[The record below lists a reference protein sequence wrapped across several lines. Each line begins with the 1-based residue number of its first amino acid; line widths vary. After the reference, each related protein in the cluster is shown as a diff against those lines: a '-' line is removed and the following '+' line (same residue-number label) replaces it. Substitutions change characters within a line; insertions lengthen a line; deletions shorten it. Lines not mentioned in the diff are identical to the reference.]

1 MSRKKALRVIA
12 GAPDRP
18 LVIGD
23 IEIPCYVL
31 EDKTRVL
38 VQRGMALGLG
48 MSSASGQRLTVFA
61 ASKRIKAFISDELK
75 VVIDTPIRFLT
86 QGGVAY
92 GYPATLLVDL
102 CKVILDARD
111 AGILQKQQLHIAE
124 RADQLIRGFAVVGI
138 IALIDEVTGYQKI
151 REKEALAA
159 ILEEFLAK
167 ERRPWTR
174 TFPYEFHQE
183 IFRLKRWPM
192 PPDGKSIKGPRVIG
206 RYTNDLVYDR
216 IAPGV
221 VEELRR
227 INPVRANGRRRDKHH
242 QWFVPH
248 PGLVKLNQHIAGV
261 MALLRAA
268 PNWGVFHRNLERSF
282 PKLNETIPL
291 PFDEE

>member
-1 MSRKKALRVIA
+1 MSRKKALKVIA

-38 VQRGMALGLG
+38 VQRGMAMGLG
-48 MSSASGQRLTVFA
+48 MSPVGSGQRLTVFT
-61 ASKRIKAFISDELK
+61 ASKRIKSIISDELK
-75 VVIDTPIRFLT
+75 VGINNPIPFIT

-102 CKVILDARD
+102 CKVILEARD
-111 AGILQKQQLHIAE
+111 AGILQKQQRHIAE
-124 RADQLIRGFAVVGI
+124 RADMLVRGFATVGI

-151 REKEALAA
+151 REKDALAA

-192 PPDGKSIKGPRVIG
+192 PSDGKSIKGPRVIG

-227 INPVRANGRRRDKHH
+227 INPVLANGRT
-242 QWFVPH
+242 
-248 PGLVKLNQHIAGV
+248 PGQTSPVVYSSPRLNQVEPTHCRGHGAFTSRPELGGFS
-261 MALLRAA
+261 
-268 PNWGVFHRNLERSF
+268 P
-282 PKLNETIPL
+282 
-291 PFDEE
+291 